1 MRSFLVVLSAVLST
15 LAYVPYARAIIKG
28 GGTVRPNRA
37 SWFTW
42 WVVDA
47 AMVWSLAA
55 AGEWSAVPMFAAFT
69 LGSSVILALS
79 VKGGE
84 GGFTPLD
91 LSCIAVALLGLVI
104 WKGFASSPM
113 IAVSA
118 NALAAVMGA
127 VPTIIKAYH
136 NPESEDALTWRIF
149 LAGGTASVLAA
160 SSLTYAALIGP
171 VVVVGCQLGI
181 NYAIIFGSKEK

>member
-1 MRSFLVVLSAVLST
+1 
-15 LAYVPYARAIIKG
+15 
-28 GGTVRPNRA
+28 
-37 SWFTW
+37 
-42 WVVDA
+42 
-47 AMVWSLAA
+47 
-55 AGEWSAVPMFAAFT
+55 MFAAFT

-149 LAGGTASVLAA
+149 LAGGTASLLAVP
-160 SSLTYAALIGP
+160 SLTYAALIGP
-171 VVVVGCQLGI
+171 VVVVGVQLGI
-181 NYAIIFGSKEK
+181 NYAIIFGSKER